1 MAHVKGTGTTG
12 LGRDS
17 QGQRLGV
24 KLFGGQIAKIGS
36 IIVRQKGTKFRAGQ
50 NVKRAK
56 DDTLFSMVNGTVSFK
71 KKKIKRFNG
80 QLKQA
85 TFVSIIPTK

>member
-1 MAHVKGTGTTG
+1 MAHVKGTGTTS
-12 LGRDS
+12 LGRDI

-24 KLFGGQIAKIGS
+24 KLFGGQKANSGS

-56 DDTLFSMVNGTVSFK
+56 DDTLFAIISGTVSFK
-71 KKKIKRFNG
+71 KKRVKRFNG
-80 QLKQA
+80 QLKQT
-85 TFVSIIPTK
+85 TFISIIPTK

>member
-1 MAHVKGTGTTG
+1 MAHVKGTGTTS

-24 KLFGGQIAKIGS
+24 KLFGGQVAKNGN
-36 IIVRQKGTKFRAGQ
+36 IILRQRGTKFRAGE

-56 DDTLFSMVNGTVSFK
+56 DDTLFATIDGKVSFK
-71 KKKIKRFNG
+71 KKKIRRFNG
-80 QLKQA
+80 QLKLA

>member
-1 MAHVKGTGTTG
+1 MAHVKGTGTTN

-24 KLFGGQIAKIGS
+24 KIFGGQIAKSGS

-50 NVKRAK
+50 NIKRAK
-56 DDTLFSMVNGTVSFK
+56 DDTLFSLVAGTVSFK
-71 KKKIKRFNG
+71 KKKVKRFNG

>member
-1 MAHVKGTGTTG
+1 MAHVKGTGTTS

-24 KLFGGQIAKIGS
+24 KLFGGQLAKSGN
-36 IIVRQKGTKFRAGQ
+36 IILRQRGTKFRAGS
-50 NVKRAK
+50 NVKRGK
-56 DDTLFSMVNGTVSFK
+56 DDTLFATTEGKVSFK
-71 KKKIKRFNG
+71 KKKIRRFNG
-80 QLKQA
+80 QLKLA

>member
-1 MAHVKGTGTTG
+1 MAHVKGTGTTS

-24 KLFGGQIAKIGS
+24 KLFGGEKANSGS

-56 DDTLFSMVNGTVSFK
+56 DDTLFAVISGTVSFK
-71 KKKIKRFNG
+71 TKKIKRFNG
-80 QLKQA
+80 QLKHA
-85 TFVSIIPTK
+85 TFVSIIPTQ